1 VRACLSRAGVA
12 FLERNVDEDDR
23 AYDELIGLGFRTVPL
38 TVIGPSRIKGFD
50 EPAIMAALRSLSQP

>member
-1 VRACLSRAGVA
+1 VKACLSRAGVA

-38 TVIGPSRIKGFD
+38 TVIGSSCIKGFD
-50 EPAIMAALRSLSQP
+50 EPAIIAALKSRSLP